1 MEVND
6 TFVSHRNRPLTPYQ
20 RNETQEKEDEEEE
33 NDLFSNFQDSDT
45 DETLSADKDDLNRY
59 ID

>member
-6 TFVSHRNRPLTPYQ
+6 TFVSHRNRPLTPYRQ
-20 RNETQEKEDEEEE
+20 HETQEGEDEEEE
-33 NDLFSNFQDSDT
+33 NNLFSDFQDSDT
-45 DETLSADKDDLNRY
+45 DETLSADEDDLNRY